1 MYQFSGPYTAVT
13 AADHQL
19 LSRRVNNGA
28 HPRACQAADGTSS
41 SSAATTNGNWSGTG
55 NERISGTDYCSPV
68 VMVMMM
74 SLQRAA
80 RLQPRDVAT
89 WLELQAVLPVLH
101 GLIAYPVFG
110 HGSFVWSALLVVGVS
125 TANFRCRDYRAIGI
139 SVTACLGRCV
149 AGFTGVTATRP

>member
-1 MYQFSGPYTAVT
+1 MT

-19 LSRRVNNGA
+19 LSRRVNHGA
-28 HPRACQAADGTSS
+28 HPRACQAADGASN

-55 NERISGTDYCSPV
+55 NERISGTDYSSPVLMVV
-68 VMVMMM
+68 VMVM

-89 WLELQAVLPVLH
+89 WLELQAALPVLH
-101 GLIAYPVFG
+101 GLIAHPVFG
-110 HGSFVWSALLVVGVS
+110 HGSFVWSVFLVVGVS

-139 SVTACLGRCV
+139 PVPACLGRCV
-149 AGFTGVTATRP
+149 AGLTGVTATRP